1 MRNAQVLCFHPF
13 QKTRWRLLNQR
24 INLNFAG
31 LKETF
36 NMERRTR
43 VRFAPSPT
51 GPLHMGGVRTALYN
65 YLYAKQKGGDF
76 IIRIEDTD
84 SHRFVPGAEKYII
97 EALNWCGIHPDEGVD
112 ENGNVVET
120 PSERHPHAPYRQ
132 SQRKGIYRKYA
143 DQLVGNG
150 YAYYAF
156 DTAEE
161 LESKRNEAEAS
172 GNTFIYNQLTR
183 KELRNSLT
191 LPEDEVKRL
200 LETTDTWTIRFKMPE
215 NTVVKMD
222 DLIRGHIEV
231 NTDTLDDKVL
241 WKRADELPTYH
252 LANIVDDHLMEIS
265 EVIRGEEWLP
275 SLPLHY
281 MLYKAFGWEETM
293 PRFAHLSLLLKPDG
307 KGKLSK
313 RDGDRLG
320 FPVFPLKWVNPAGE
334 ESRGYREDGYFPEAF
349 VNLLAMLGWNPGDD
363 RELFTMEGLIESF
376 SLERVIKS
384 GARFNPEK
392 AKWYNKEYLRMK
404 SDSELAEL
412 FIPVLESHGVKVVDC
427 PACAL
432 TAGAE
437 FAGKGID
444 FHNHIVTKEYVLD
457 VVSLI
462 KERASFVKDFW
473 DIAACLFISP
483 AEYGDFGVKAGG
495 PEVQKPADPR
505 RAADPRVKV
514 FDDTLTAP
522 FLAKDVDKF
531 WKSENYGPA
540 FQTGEHVGRFEGAF
554 TKENVEP
561 YLEEY
566 IREQG
571 WPMGKVM
578 NCIRLALTGASSG
591 LGIADILSF
600 IGKKEFAARMA
611 FAGERLGQ

>member
-1 MRNAQVLCFHPF
+1 
-13 QKTRWRLLNQR
+13 
-24 INLNFAG
+24 
-31 LKETF
+31 
-36 NMERRTR
+36 
-43 VRFAPSPT
+43 
-51 GPLHMGGVRTALYN
+51 MGGVRTALYN
-65 YLYAKQKGGDF
+65 YLYAKQNGGDF

-84 SHRFVPGAEKYII
+84 SHRFVPGAERYII

-112 ENGNVVET
+112 ADGNVVEVA
-120 PSERHPHAPYRQ
+120 SEKHPHAPYRQ
-132 SQRKGIYRKYA
+132 SQRKGIYRSYA
-143 DQLVGNG
+143 DQLIANG

-161 LESKRNEAEAS
+161 LEAKRTAAESA
-172 GNTFIYNQLTR
+172 GGTFIYNQKTR
-183 KELRNSLT
+183 MELRNSLT
-191 LPEDEVKRL
+191 LPEDEVRNL
-200 LETTDTWTIRFKMPE
+200 LETTDTWTIRFRMPE
-215 NTVVKMD
+215 NVVVKMD

-281 MLYKAFGWEETM
+281 MLYKAFGWEDTM

-320 FPVFPLKWVNPAGE
+320 FPVFPLKWVNAAGE

-349 VNLLAMLGWNPGDD
+349 VNMLAMLGWNPGDD
-363 RELFTMEGLIESF
+363 RELFTMDELIGAF
-376 SLERVIKS
+376 SLDRVIKS
-384 GARFNPEK
+384 GARFNPDK
-392 AKWYNKEYLRMK
+392 ARWYNKEYLRTK
-404 SDSELAEL
+404 SDEEVTGM
-412 FIPVLESHGVKVVDC
+412 FIPMLESHGFNVVDC

-444 FHNHIVTKEYVLD
+444 FKNHIVTREYVAE
-457 VVSLI
+457 VVSLVR
-462 KERASFVKDFW
+462 ERATFVKDIW
-473 DIAACLFISP
+473 EIAACLFLSP
-483 AEYGDFGVKAGG
+483 ADYAAFGVKAGG
-495 PEVQKPADPR
+495 PEIQKPVDPR

-514 FDDTLTAP
+514 FDDSLTAP

-531 WKSENYGPA
+531 WKEENFTPA
-540 FQTGEHVGRFEGAF
+540 FRAQEHVCASGCAF
-554 TKENVEP
+554 TKESIEP
-561 YLEEY
+561 VLEDY

-600 IGKKEFAARMA
+600 IGSREFASRMA
-611 FAGERLGQ
+611 FAAERLGK

>member
-1 MRNAQVLCFHPF
+1 
-13 QKTRWRLLNQR
+13 
-24 INLNFAG
+24 
-31 LKETF
+31 
-36 NMERRTR
+36 
-43 VRFAPSPT
+43 
-51 GPLHMGGVRTALYN
+51 MGGVRTALYN
-65 YLYAKQKGGDF
+65 YLYAKQNGGDF

-84 SHRFVPGAEKYII
+84 PHRFVPGAEKYII

-112 ENGNVVET
+112 ENGNVVEVA
-120 PSERHPHAPYRQ
+120 SEKHPHAPYRQ
-132 SQRKGIYRKYA
+132 SQRKGIYRSYA
-143 DQLVGNG
+143 DQLIANG

-161 LESKRNEAEAS
+161 LEAKRTAAESA
-172 GNTFIYNQLTR
+172 GGTFIYNQKTR
-183 KELRNSLT
+183 MELRNSLT
-191 LPEDEVKRL
+191 LPEDEVRNL
-200 LETTDTWTIRFKMPE
+200 LETTDTWTIRFRMPE
-215 NTVVKMD
+215 NVVVKMD

-281 MLYKAFGWEETM
+281 MLYKAFGWEDTM

-320 FPVFPLKWVNPAGE
+320 FPVFPLKWVNAAGE

-349 VNLLAMLGWNPGDD
+349 VNMLAMLGWNPGDD
-363 RELFTMEGLIESF
+363 RELFTMDELIGAF
-376 SLERVIKS
+376 SLDRVIKS
-384 GARFNPEK
+384 GARFNPDK
-392 AKWYNKEYLRMK
+392 ARWYNKEYLRTK
-404 SDSELAEL
+404 SDEEVTGM
-412 FIPVLESHGVKVVDC
+412 FIPMLESHGFNVVDC

-444 FHNHIVTKEYVLD
+444 FKNHIVTREYVAE
-457 VVSLI
+457 VVSLVR
-462 KERASFVKDFW
+462 ERATFVKDIW
-473 DIAACLFISP
+473 EIAACLFLSP
-483 AEYGDFGVKAGG
+483 ADYAAFGVKAGG
-495 PEVQKPADPR
+495 PEIQKPVDPR

-514 FDDTLTAP
+514 FDDSLTAP

-531 WKSENYGPA
+531 WKEENFTPA
-540 FQTGEHVGRFEGAF
+540 FQAQEHVCASGCAF
-554 TKENVEP
+554 TKESIEP
-561 YLEEY
+561 VLEDY

-600 IGKKEFAARMA
+600 IGSREFASRMA
-611 FAGERLGQ
+611 FAAERLGK